1 MSLYN
6 DLTTVLTPYAN
17 KIKQNESDIGDIK
30 VDLTNSDRYIARR
43 YYAESGTFNVNNV
56 ESADPTR
63 CRTDVVNVT
72 KVKKVIINIPSTL
85 GIVSGTVLING
96 EWVSS
101 SGHILNYSGYSI
113 VDDNVDAFRLCYRHK
128 NNDGQA
134 LTSDEINGVYLYQY
148 IDIYEKLD
156 NLDAQKINLNDAK
169 SLINTGLLQPDIQI
183 IDRYNDANVTDATRV
198 FSGTVTYENDYLQ
211 WVTPSSEVSSAF
223 SIALYGTTAT
233 MVAEY
238 VPDSNVASKLTVEFD
253 YDFDGTGAKCYC
265 SDYNNATKVAN
276 LESGSDKHAK
286 LVFDVTS
293 VKTFSISLSD
303 KANNLSKT
311 LKIKNLLLYYGTSSV
326 QLETSETQT
335 APYTKMLSIGD
346 SLTNGCLW
354 QSYAAR
360 VIGVQRYTRTGGSGG
375 TVSTAGTLPIYNAV
389 QALTSDLGY
398 DLITFWGGTNDWSQ
412 SIELGTFDDNIDAN
426 ERDTATFYGA
436 LIGCIE
442 KLTTLYPTAR
452 IVMIGTTPRASNNGV
467 ATYHN
472 SRNSRNL
479 YLSDYVDAVKTVA
492 DYFGCPFLDLLNT
505 SGINDVNISSWM
517 QAQNNGQG
525 QIYYLHFN
533 NWATEKI
540 GRRVGAFIK
549 SLGY

>member
-1 MSLYN
+1 
-6 DLTTVLTPYAN
+6 
-17 KIKQNESDIGDIK
+17 
-30 VDLTNSDRYIARR
+30 
-43 YYAESGTFNVNNV
+43 
-56 ESADPTR
+56 
-63 CRTDVVNVT
+63 
-72 KVKKVIINIPSTL
+72 
-85 GIVSGTVLING
+85 
-96 EWVSS
+96 
-101 SGHILNYSGYSI
+101 
-113 VDDNVDAFRLCYRHK
+113 VDDDVDAFRLCYRHK
-128 NNDGQA
+128 SNDGQA
-134 LTSDEINGVYLYQY
+134 LTADEIKGVYLYQY
-148 IDIYEKLD
+148 IDIYERLD
-156 NLDAQKINLNDAK
+156 NLSAVKIDIGNAK
-169 SLINTGLLQPDIQI
+169 TLINTGLLKPDVQI
-183 IDRYNDANVTDATRV
+183 IDRYNDANVADATRV

-238 VPDSNVASKLTVEFD
+238 VQDANVAEKLTLEFD
-253 YDFDGTGAKCYC
+253 YDFNGTGAIVYC
-265 SDYNNATKVAN
+265 SNYSGTTKQAS
-276 LESGSDKHAK
+276 LDSGQNKHAK
-286 LVFDVTS
+286 LQFDVTS
-293 VKTFSISLSD
+293 VKTLSISLAD
-303 KANNLSKT
+303 KTNNLSKT
-311 LKIKNLLLYYGTSSV
+311 LKIKNLLLYYGTANV
-326 QLETSETQT
+326 QLETGETQT
-335 APYTKMLSIGD
+335 TPYRKMLSIGD

-360 VIGVQRYTRTGGSGG
+360 VIGVKRYTRAGGSGG
-375 TVSTAGTLPIYNAV
+375 TISTAGTLPIYNAV
-389 QALTSDLGY
+389 NALTSDLGY

-412 SIELGTFDDNIDAN
+412 SIELGTFEDNIDIN
-426 ERDTATFYGA
+426 ERDTTTFYGA

-472 SRNSRNL
+472 SQNSRNL
-479 YLSDYVDAVKTVA
+479 YLSDYVDAVKKVA

-517 QAQNNGQG
+517 QAQDNGHG

-540 GRRVGAFIK
+540 GRRIGAFVR